1 MSAQQSTSPSEQLAI
16 EGWFETEPEPA
27 LIGSRCVGSGT
38 YFFPPTD
45 TSRAPG
51 YAGGPT
57 EPVRLSTRG
66 TLWSYTSAGYKPPS
80 PYIEPPGGFTP
91 FAIAAVELADEG
103 LVVLGQVPSDVG
115 VADLQVGMEME
126 LVIDT
131 LFVDDDG
138 ERVVWKWRPVADAA
152 PSGNAT
158 TSDAG
163 TSGMS
168 EEAAQ

>member
-1 MSAQQSTSPSEQLAI
+1 MSAQQSTSPTQQLAI
-16 EGWFETEPEPA
+16 DGWFETDPEPA

-51 YAGGPT
+51 HAGGPT

-66 TLWSYTSAGYKPPS
+66 TLWSYTSAGYKPPE

-91 FAIAAVELADEG
+91 FAIAAVQLAEEG
-103 LVVLGQVPSDVG
+103 LVVLGQVPSDIG
-115 VADLQVGMEME
+115 VDDLTVGMEME

-131 LFVDDDG
+131 LYADDDG
-138 ERVVWKWRPVADAA
+138 ERVVWKWRPVAGATPA
-152 PSGNAT
+152 GNAT
-158 TSDAG
+158 VSDPAQ
-163 TSGMS
+163 
-168 EEAAQ
+168 EAAQ

>member
-1 MSAQQSTSPSEQLAI
+1 MSAQQSTSPSELAI

-27 LIGSRCVGSGT
+27 LIGSRCTGSGT

-51 YAGGPT
+51 HAGGPT

-66 TLWSYTSAGYKPPS
+66 TLWSYTSAGYKPPA

-91 FAIAAVELADEG
+91 FAIAAVELAEEG
-103 LVVLGQVPSDVG
+103 LVVLGQVPSDIG

-131 LFVDDDG
+131 LFVDDEG
-138 ERVVWKWRPVADAA
+138 ERVVWKWRPVTDAA

-158 TSDAG
+158 TADPAQ
-163 TSGMS
+163 
-168 EEAAQ
+168 EAAQ